1 MDTKAAQ
8 SLTVLDC
15 LPQNLR
21 SFTGTANVRLRSK
34 ADILQI

>member
-8 SLTVLDC
+8 SLTVLDS
-15 LPQNLR
+15 LPRNLR
-21 SFTGTANVRLRSK
+21 SFTGTANVRFRPK